1 MLQVLYYKH
10 SLNASYSGYNL
21 HITKIISGDIVYDL
35 GAMIRSLRKERKI
48 TQKQLGDLL
57 MQFLRSE
64 GLETPLLEHRIVN
77 AWPAV
82 MGEAVSKY
90 TSELY
95 IKNSVLWVK
104 LKSPALKQNLL
115 MMHGE
120 ITRKLNA
127 YVQSQV
133 ITDVHFL

>member
-1 MLQVLYYKH
+1 
-10 SLNASYSGYNL
+10 
-21 HITKIISGDIVYDL
+21 
-35 GAMIRSLRKERKI
+35 MIKNKP
-48 TQKQLGDLL
+48 KQLGDLL
-57 MQFLRSE
+57 MQFLRAE
-64 GLETPLLEHRIVN
+64 GLETPLLEHRIIN
-77 AWPAV
+77 AWTDV
-82 MGEAVSKY
+82 MGDTISRY

-95 IKNSVLWVK
+95 IKNSILWVK

-115 MMHGE
+115 MMHGD

>member
-1 MLQVLYYKH
+1 
-10 SLNASYSGYNL
+10 
-21 HITKIISGDIVYDL
+21 
-35 GAMIRSLRKERKI
+35 MIKNKP
-48 TQKQLGDLL
+48 KQLGDLL

-64 GLETPLLEHRIVN
+64 GLETPLLEHRIIN

-82 MGEAVSKY
+82 MGDTISRY
-90 TSELY
+90 TTDIY
-95 IKNSVLWVK
+95 IKNSILWVK

-115 MMHGE
+115 MMHGD

>member
-1 MLQVLYYKH
+1 MIRNKPKL
-10 SLNASYSGYNL
+10 
-21 HITKIISGDIVYDL
+21 IGDI
-35 GAMIRSLRKERKI
+35 
-48 TQKQLGDLL
+48 L

-64 GLETPLLEHRIVN
+64 GLETPLLEHRIIN

-82 MGEAVSKY
+82 MGEGISKY

-95 IKNSVLWVK
+95 IRNSILWVK

-127 YVQSQV
+127 HVQSKV

>member
-1 MLQVLYYKH
+1 
-10 SLNASYSGYNL
+10 
-21 HITKIISGDIVYDL
+21 
-35 GAMIRSLRKERKI
+35 MIKNKP
-48 TQKQLGDLL
+48 KQLGDLL
-57 MQFLRSE
+57 MQFLRAE
-64 GLETPLLEHRIVN
+64 GLETPLLEHRIIN

-82 MGEAVSKY
+82 MGDTISRY

-95 IKNSVLWVK
+95 VKNSILWVK

-115 MMHGE
+115 MMHGD

>member
-1 MLQVLYYKH
+1 
-10 SLNASYSGYNL
+10 
-21 HITKIISGDIVYDL
+21 
-35 GAMIRSLRKERKI
+35 MIRNKP
-48 TQKQLGDLL
+48 KQIGDLL

>member
-1 MLQVLYYKH
+1 
-10 SLNASYSGYNL
+10 
-21 HITKIISGDIVYDL
+21 
-35 GAMIRSLRKERKI
+35 MIKNKP
-48 TQKQLGDLL
+48 KQIGDLL

-64 GLETPLLEHRIVN
+64 GLEIPLMEHRIVQ

-82 MGEAVSKY
+82 MGEGISRY
-90 TSELY
+90 TSEVY
-95 IKNSVLWVK
+95 VKNSILWVK

-115 MMHGE
+115 MMHGD

>member
-1 MLQVLYYKH
+1 
-10 SLNASYSGYNL
+10 
-21 HITKIISGDIVYDL
+21 
-35 GAMIRSLRKERKI
+35 MIKNKP
-48 TQKQLGDLL
+48 KQLSDLL
-57 MQFLRSE
+57 MQFLRAE
-64 GLETPLLEHRIVN
+64 GLETPLLEHRIIN
-77 AWPAV
+77 AWTDV
-82 MGEAVSKY
+82 MGDTISRY

-95 IKNSVLWVK
+95 IKNSILWVK

-115 MMHGE
+115 MMHGD

>member
-1 MLQVLYYKH
+1 
-10 SLNASYSGYNL
+10 
-21 HITKIISGDIVYDL
+21 
-35 GAMIRSLRKERKI
+35 MIRNKP
-48 TQKQLGDLL
+48 KQIGDLL

-95 IKNSVLWVK
+95 IKVR
-104 LKSPALKQNLL
+104 
-115 MMHGE
+115 H
-120 ITRKLNA
+120 
-127 YVQSQV
+127 
-133 ITDVHFL
+133 

>member
-1 MLQVLYYKH
+1 
-10 SLNASYSGYNL
+10 
-21 HITKIISGDIVYDL
+21 
-35 GAMIRSLRKERKI
+35 MIKNKP
-48 TQKQLGDLL
+48 KQLGDLL
-57 MQFLRSE
+57 MQFLRAE
-64 GLETPLLEHRIVN
+64 GLETPLLEHRIIN

-82 MGEAVSKY
+82 MGDTISRY

-95 IKNSVLWVK
+95 IKNSILWVK
-104 LKSPALKQNLL
+104 IKSPALKQNLL
-115 MMHGE
+115 MMHGD

>member
-1 MLQVLYYKH
+1 
-10 SLNASYSGYNL
+10 
-21 HITKIISGDIVYDL
+21 
-35 GAMIRSLRKERKI
+35 MIKNKP
-48 TQKQLGDLL
+48 KQLGDLL
-57 MQFLRSE
+57 MQFLRAE
-64 GLETPLLEHRIVN
+64 GLETPLLEHRIIN
-77 AWPAV
+77 AWSAV
-82 MGEAVSKY
+82 MGDTISRY

-95 IKNSVLWVK
+95 IKNSILWVK

-115 MMHGE
+115 MMHGD

>member
-1 MLQVLYYKH
+1 
-10 SLNASYSGYNL
+10 
-21 HITKIISGDIVYDL
+21 
-35 GAMIRSLRKERKI
+35 MIKNKP
-48 TQKQLGDLL
+48 KQLGDLL

-64 GLETPLLEHRIVN
+64 GLETPLLEHRIIN

-82 MGEAVSKY
+82 MGDTISRY
-90 TSELY
+90 TTDMY
-95 IKNSVLWVK
+95 IKNSILWVK

-115 MMHGE
+115 MMHGD

>member
-1 MLQVLYYKH
+1 
-10 SLNASYSGYNL
+10 
-21 HITKIISGDIVYDL
+21 
-35 GAMIRSLRKERKI
+35 MIKNNP
-48 TQKQLGDLL
+48 KQLGDLL
-57 MQFLRSE
+57 MQFLRAE
-64 GLETPLLEHRIVN
+64 GLETPLLEHRIIN

-82 MGEAVSKY
+82 MGDTISRY

-95 IKNSVLWVK
+95 VKNSILWVK

-115 MMHGE
+115 MMHGD

>member
-1 MLQVLYYKH
+1 
-10 SLNASYSGYNL
+10 
-21 HITKIISGDIVYDL
+21 
-35 GAMIRSLRKERKI
+35 MIKNRP
-48 TQKQLGDLL
+48 KQLGDLL
-57 MQFLRSE
+57 MQFLRAE
-64 GLETPLLEHRIVN
+64 GLETPLLEHRIIN

-82 MGEAVSKY
+82 MGDTISRY

-95 IKNSVLWVK
+95 IKNSILWVK

-115 MMHGE
+115 MMHGD

>member
-1 MLQVLYYKH
+1 
-10 SLNASYSGYNL
+10 
-21 HITKIISGDIVYDL
+21 
-35 GAMIRSLRKERKI
+35 MIKNKP
-48 TQKQLGDLL
+48 KQLGDLL

-64 GLETPLLEHRIVN
+64 GLETPLLEHRIIN

-82 MGEAVSKY
+82 MGDTISRY
-90 TSELY
+90 TTDMY
-95 IKNSVLWVK
+95 IKNSILWVK

-115 MMHGE
+115 MMHGD

-127 YVQSQV
+127 YVKSQV

>member
-1 MLQVLYYKH
+1 
-10 SLNASYSGYNL
+10 
-21 HITKIISGDIVYDL
+21 
-35 GAMIRSLRKERKI
+35 MIKNKPN
-48 TQKQLGDLL
+48 QLGDLL
-57 MQFLRSE
+57 MQFLRAE
-64 GLETPLLEHRIVN
+64 GLETPLLEHRIIN

-82 MGEAVSKY
+82 MGDTISRY

-95 IKNSVLWVK
+95 IKNSILWVK

-115 MMHGE
+115 MMHGD

>member
-1 MLQVLYYKH
+1 
-10 SLNASYSGYNL
+10 
-21 HITKIISGDIVYDL
+21 
-35 GAMIRSLRKERKI
+35 MIKNKP
-48 TQKQLGDLL
+48 KQLGDLL
-57 MQFLRSE
+57 MQFLRAE
-64 GLETPLLEHRIVN
+64 GLETPLLEHRIIN

-82 MGEAVSKY
+82 MGDTISHY

-95 IKNSVLWVK
+95 IKNSILWVK

-115 MMHGE
+115 MMHGD

>member
-1 MLQVLYYKH
+1 
-10 SLNASYSGYNL
+10 
-21 HITKIISGDIVYDL
+21 
-35 GAMIRSLRKERKI
+35 MIKNKPKL
-48 TQKQLGDLL
+48 LGDLL
-57 MQFLRSE
+57 MQFLRAE
-64 GLETPLLEHRIVN
+64 GLETPLLEHRIIN

-82 MGEAVSKY
+82 MGDTISRY

-95 IKNSVLWVK
+95 IKNSILWVK

-115 MMHGE
+115 MMHGD

>member
-1 MLQVLYYKH
+1 
-10 SLNASYSGYNL
+10 
-21 HITKIISGDIVYDL
+21 
-35 GAMIRSLRKERKI
+35 MIKNKP
-48 TQKQLGDLL
+48 KQLGDLL
-57 MQFLRSE
+57 MQFLRAE
-64 GLETPLLEHRIVN
+64 GLETPLLEHRIIN
-77 AWPAV
+77 AWPAI
-82 MGEAVSKY
+82 MGDTISRY

-95 IKNSVLWVK
+95 IKNSILWVK

-115 MMHGE
+115 MMHGD

>member
-1 MLQVLYYKH
+1 
-10 SLNASYSGYNL
+10 
-21 HITKIISGDIVYDL
+21 
-35 GAMIRSLRKERKI
+35 MIKNKP
-48 TQKQLGDLL
+48 KQLGDLL
-57 MQFLRSE
+57 MQFLRAE
-64 GLETPLLEHRIVN
+64 GLETPLLEHRIIN

-82 MGEAVSKY
+82 MGDTISRY

-95 IKNSVLWVK
+95 IKNSILWVK

-115 MMHGE
+115 MMHGN